1 MLSFMRQ
8 VQRAALCL
16 PRLCHSARGGT
27 SLRQGP
33 DHPPCLPLAPAQRT
47 PCSRVPSPPSKHT
60 ACLSLI
66 LLLAPGLCPPR
77 RPLHA
82 RGSLDTAHFTL
93 TLASL
98 PLGVVSWG
106 GEDSLADRSWLF
118 SHRGIRSHQKG
129 LAAVRS
135 VSSSPPLDHTQP
147 VLLLYGVDHPCVRL
161 SPALP

>member
-1 MLSFMRQ
+1 MRQ

-27 SLRQGP
+27 LLRQGP

-106 GEDSLADRSWLF
+106 GEDSLADPKCSLVGTM
-118 SHRGIRSHQKG
+118 SCPVLHRGRLVLRG
-129 LAAVRS
+129 
-135 VSSSPPLDHTQP
+135 P
-147 VLLLYGVDHPCVRL
+147 VPGRNSITVC
-161 SPALP
+161 

>member
-1 MLSFMRQ
+1 MRQ
-8 VQRAALCL
+8 GQRAALCL
-16 PRLCHSARGGT
+16 PRLCHSGRGGT
-27 SLRQGP
+27 LLRQGP

-82 RGSLDTAHFTL
+82 QGSLDTAHFTL

-106 GEDSLADRSWLF
+106 GEDSLAVPKCSPVGTV
-118 SHRGIRSHQKG
+118 SCPVAHRGRLVLRG
-129 LAAVRS
+129 
-135 VSSSPPLDHTQP
+135 P
-147 VLLLYGVDHPCVRL
+147 VPGRNSITVC
-161 SPALP
+161 